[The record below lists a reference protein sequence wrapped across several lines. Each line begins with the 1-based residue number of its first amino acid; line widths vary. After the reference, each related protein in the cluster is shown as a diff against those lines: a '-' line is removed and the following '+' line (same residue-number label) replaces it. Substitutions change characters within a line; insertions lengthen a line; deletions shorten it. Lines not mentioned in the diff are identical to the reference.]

1 MTPADKLKLCGILV
15 TGAGSTVA
23 MVGVFFQMNGYFAIK
38 WRDIPAQLWTVF
50 AKMRSGGVAGAL
62 SQLNVDARLG
72 ETKKEDRG
80 KSLFGFYCVLFG
92 FLLQML
98 GSGLLFWALF
108 GNNGNG
114 ACKAVG

>member
-1 MTPADKLKLCGILV
+1 MTPADKLNLCGILV
-15 TGAGSTVA
+15 TGAGSTIA

-50 AKMRSGGVAGAL
+50 AKMRSGGIVGAI
-62 SQLNVDARLG
+62 SQLSVDARLG

-98 GSGLLFWALF
+98 GSMLLLWALF
-108 GNNGNG
+108 GNSGSG
-114 ACKAVG
+114 ACKVCG

>member
-1 MTPADKLKLCGILV
+1 MTLADKLNLCGILL

-38 WRDIPAQLWTVF
+38 WRHIPAQLWTVF
-50 AKMRSGGVAGAL
+50 AKMRSGSFAGAL
-62 SQLNVDARLG
+62 SQLNIDARLG

-98 GSGLLFWALF
+98 GSALLFWALF
-108 GNNGNG
+108 GNSRSGT
-114 ACKAVG
+114 CKAI